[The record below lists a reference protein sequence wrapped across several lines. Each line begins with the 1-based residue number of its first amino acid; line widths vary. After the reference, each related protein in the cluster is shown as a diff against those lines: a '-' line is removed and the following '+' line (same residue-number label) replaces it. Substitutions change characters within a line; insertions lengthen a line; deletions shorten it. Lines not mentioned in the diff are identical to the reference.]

1 MFVRKAHSFKTSYTL
16 RPLFTEGMH
25 LLVFMSVL
33 YAVGFVIGLVIYYSF
48 PTSLQNGFIVRIHE
62 AIVSLL
68 TGSTVPHVVITEST
82 VELLLLFFLWI
93 FAQTSVG
100 TPFIVGLLFLRAV
113 SAGLTFLAIMVAFG
127 LRGFGFDLLA
137 IAPSNILTGGSFIL
151 AATVGLLLIRH
162 SRKGGKSTFG
172 YPVWVA
178 YHGAV
183 LVAAVVL
190 LCSGKL
196 ETAATMHALG
206 WLALSPG
213 R

>member
-1 MFVRKAHSFKTSYTL
+1 M
-16 RPLFTEGMH
+16 
-25 LLVFMSVL
+25 
-33 YAVGFVIGLVIYYSF
+33 
-48 PTSLQNGFIVRIHE
+48 
-62 AIVSLL
+62 
-68 TGSTVPHVVITEST
+68 
-82 VELLLLFFLWI
+82 
-93 FAQTSVG
+93 
-100 TPFIVGLLFLRAV
+100 GLLFLRAV

>member
-82 VELLLLFFLWI
+82 VELLLLFFC
-93 FAQTSVG
+93 G
-100 TPFIVGLLFLRAV
+100 FLR
-113 SAGLTFLAIMVAFG
+113 
-127 LRGFGFDLLA
+127 
-137 IAPSNILTGGSFIL
+137 
-151 AATVGLLLIRH
+151 
-162 SRKGGKSTFG
+162 KQ
-172 YPVWVA
+172 VWVHHLLWA
-178 YHGAV
+178 FFSCEQ
-183 LVAAVVL
+183 LVQDSL
-190 LCSGKL
+190 F
-196 ETAATMHALG
+196 
-206 WLALSPG
+206 
-213 R
+213 